1 MVMKTEDKLFSIK
14 LSDVTCL
21 SDIYYVIG
29 SWFTVA
35 CFIVALS
42 ILPLALTIND
52 SVVSFLM
59 CGGIALVG
67 AAANYKDAFAYE
79 VHYGAALVSMLA
91 SVAWILSVEPIGL
104 LTTLL
109 IAAIGVFD
117 RKRWLLWMEIA
128 CILSV
133 IESIIVV
140 LCTS

>member
-1 MVMKTEDKLFSIK
+1 MKTEDKLFSIK

-42 ILPLALTIND
+42 ILPIALLIND

-79 VHYGAALVSMLA
+79 VHYGAALVSMIC
-91 SVAWILSVEPIGL
+91 SVMWVWTVDPIGL
-104 LTTLL
+104 AGLL
-109 IAAIGVFD
+109 VALVGLID
-117 RKRWLLWMEIA
+117 KRRWLLWMEIS
-128 CILSV
+128 CFLSV
-133 IESIIVV
+133 FTVMV
-140 LCTS
+140 LS